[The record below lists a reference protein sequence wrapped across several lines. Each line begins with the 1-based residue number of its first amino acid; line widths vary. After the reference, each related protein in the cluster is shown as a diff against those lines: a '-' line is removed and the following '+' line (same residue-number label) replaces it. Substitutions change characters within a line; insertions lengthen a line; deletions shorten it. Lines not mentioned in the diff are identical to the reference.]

1 MEKLTKIF
9 YSDNNANKPFYVK
22 VINSIIVIIIFI
34 LILSLSY
41 MYTVTPN
48 LMEGETVMGKLSEN
62 MYKIYEY
69 KNTIIAGFILTIL
82 ISLAS
87 LFGSIF
93 LGFLGALSQLSKIQI
108 FHYMGKFYVEII
120 RGTPLLVQ
128 IITIYYFIGV
138 LFQLNNKFIAG
149 VLILSIFEGAYI
161 SEIIRAGIQS
171 ISKTQIETA
180 RSLSFTTRQTY
191 FYIIFPQVI
200 RRTLPPLAGQFVSLI
215 KDSSLLSII
224 ALSEFTLSVQNTT
237 AINFNFTEG
246 YIVLGIGYLIL
257 TFFISLLSKYLE
269 ARFLYET

>member
-1 MEKLTKIF
+1 MEKFIRIF

-48 LMEGETVMGKLSEN
+48 LVEGETVIGKLSEN

-69 KNTIIAGFILTIL
+69 KNTIISGFILTIC

-87 LFGSIF
+87 LFGSVL

-108 FHYMGKFYVEII
+108 FHYIGKFYVEII

>member
-1 MEKLTKIF
+1 MEKFIRIF

-48 LMEGETVMGKLSEN
+48 LVEGETVIGKLSEN

-69 KNTIIAGFILTIL
+69 KNTIIAGFILTIC

-87 LFGSIF
+87 LFGSVL

-108 FHYMGKFYVEII
+108 FHYIGKFYVEII

>member
-1 MEKLTKIF
+1 MEKIIKIF
-9 YSDNNANKPFYVK
+9 YSDNDNNKPLYVK
-22 VINSIIVIIIFI
+22 VINSVVVIIIFI
-34 LILSLSY
+34 LVLSFSY
-41 MYTVTPN
+41 IHTVTPN
-48 LMEGETVMGKLSEN
+48 LSEGETVIQKLSEN
-62 MYKIYEY
+62 LYKIYDY
-69 KNTIIAGFILTIL
+69 RNSIIAGFILTIY
-82 ISLAS
+82 ISIAA
-87 LFGSIF
+87 LFGSVL
-93 LGFLGALSQLSKIQI
+93 LGLLGALSQLSKIQI
-108 FHYMGKFYVEII
+108 FHYIGKIYVEII

-128 IITIYYFIGV
+128 IIIMYYFIGM
-138 LFQLNNKFIAG
+138 LFNLNNKFIAG

-161 SEIIRAGIQS
+161 SEIIRAGIES

-180 RSLSFTTRQTY
+180 RSLSFTTNQTY
-191 FYIIFPQVI
+191 LYIIFPQVM

-246 YIVLGIGYLIL
+246 YIVLGIGYLTL

>member
-1 MEKLTKIF
+1 MKKIIKIF
-9 YSDNNANKPFYVK
+9 YSDNDSNKPFYVK
-22 VINSIIVIIIFI
+22 FINSVAVIIIFI
-34 LILSLSY
+34 LVLSFSY
-41 MYTVTPN
+41 IYTVTPN
-48 LMEGETVMGKLSEN
+48 LSEGETVIQKLSEN
-62 MYKIYEY
+62 LYKIYDY
-69 KNTIIAGFILTIL
+69 RSSIISGFILTIY

-87 LFGSIF
+87 LLGSVL
-93 LGFLGALSQLSKIQI
+93 LGLLGALSQLSKIQI
-108 FHYMGKFYVEII
+108 FHYIGKIYVEII

-128 IITIYYFIGV
+128 IITMYYFIGV
-138 LFQLNNKFIAG
+138 LFSLNNKFVAG

-161 SEIIRAGIQS
+161 SEIIRAGIES

-180 RSLSFTTRQTY
+180 RSLSFTINQIY
-191 FYIIFPQVI
+191 LYIIFPQVI

-237 AINFNFTEG
+237 SINFNFTEG

-269 ARFLYET
+269 TRFLYET

>member
-1 MEKLTKIF
+1 MKKFIKIF

-22 VINSIIVIIIFI
+22 AINSIIVIIIFI
-34 LILSLSY
+34 LVLSLSY
-41 MYTVTPN
+41 IYTVTPN
-48 LMEGETVMGKLSEN
+48 LVEGETVIGKLSEN
-62 MYKIYEY
+62 LYKIYEY
-69 KNTIIAGFILTIL
+69 KNTIIAGFILTIS
-82 ISLAS
+82 ISLAA
-87 LFGSIF
+87 LFGSVF

-108 FHYMGKFYVEII
+108 FHYIGKFYVEII

-246 YIVLGIGYLIL
+246 YIVLGVGYLIL